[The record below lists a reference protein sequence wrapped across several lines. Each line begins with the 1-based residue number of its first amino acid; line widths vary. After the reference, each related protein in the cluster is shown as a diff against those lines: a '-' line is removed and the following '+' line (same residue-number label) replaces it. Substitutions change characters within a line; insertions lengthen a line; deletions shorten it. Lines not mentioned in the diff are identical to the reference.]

1 MQHLVPLS
9 TPTVPSRLP
18 PRASFPPQRS
28 LRSVRDEYDSTQQS
42 LFELQSR
49 MESLVGSRQQE
60 AELAAEELERVG
72 NSTVVVVP
80 VVLLLLVVVQWII

>member
-1 MQHLVPLS
+1 M
-9 TPTVPSRLP
+9 
-18 PRASFPPQRS
+18 
-28 LRSVRDEYDSTQQS
+28 RDEYDSTQQS

-72 NSTVVVVP
+72 KGTASVVVV
-80 VVLLLLVVVQWII
+80 